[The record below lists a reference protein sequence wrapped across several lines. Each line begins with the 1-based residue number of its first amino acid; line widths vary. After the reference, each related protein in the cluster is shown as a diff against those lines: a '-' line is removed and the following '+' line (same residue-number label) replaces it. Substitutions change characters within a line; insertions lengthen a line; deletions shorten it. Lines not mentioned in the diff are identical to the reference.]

1 MTYRVHRFDIK
12 RARDQSNLEQFLN
25 GLDGEV
31 VSMTPNV
38 TTAFM
43 WIPRVDFL
51 LIVAGM
57 SALTTLGLLG
67 MGHRS
72 SVGAECQL
80 PDSCEVS
87 LA

>member
-12 RARDQSNLEQFLN
+12 RARDQDKLEQFLN

-43 WIPRVDFL
+43 WVPRVS
-51 LIVAGM
+51 I
-57 SALTTLGLLG
+57 
-67 MGHRS
+67 
-72 SVGAECQL
+72 
-80 PDSCEVS
+80 SC
-87 LA
+87 